1 MVRLSLI
8 TLAAVAVSTVAAR
21 RCPGAFI
28 NCRYASDAVCTAGCS
43 HIFWGCAAAKP
54 GKTRLWSIPPAP
66 AILAR
71 FMAIAEYVFNEKR
84 GSVSEDVSC

>member
-8 TLAAVAVSTVAAR
+8 TLAAVAVSTGAAR

-43 HIFWGCAAAKP
+43 HIFWGC
-54 GKTRLWSIPPAP
+54 GCSETRQDSALVDSACTNY
-66 AILAR
+66 
-71 FMAIAEYVFNEKR
+71 FGTFH
-84 GSVSEDVSC
+84 GDC